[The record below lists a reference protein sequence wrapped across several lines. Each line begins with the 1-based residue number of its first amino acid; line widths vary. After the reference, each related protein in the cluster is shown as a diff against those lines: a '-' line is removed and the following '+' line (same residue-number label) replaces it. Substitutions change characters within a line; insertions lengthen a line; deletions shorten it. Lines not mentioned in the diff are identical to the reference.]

1 MFLRLTTNAP
11 CATLVGRRPGAAR
24 WGRVGRNLWV
34 GAALLLAS
42 CGAGDGPGV
51 RGLGDSNDSGQASAL
66 QLPIVVGEQQQWDR
80 SLPEYRPVA
89 GVDGGLKTVGSD
101 TMSNLLTLWGEGF
114 ARHYPNVQLG
124 IEESGSNTAPPA
136 LIEGTANLGPMSRRM
151 QPAEVEAFVERFGY
165 EPTALAVAIDCLT
178 IFVHK
183 DNPLARRGLVLDEV
197 DSLFSRTRRG
207 GKGPIHTWGDLGLV
221 GAWSNKPISLYG
233 RTSSS
238 GTYALFKRTA
248 LFGGDFKETVK
259 EQPGSSAVVSGVARD
274 KLSIGYSGVGYLTAD
289 VAPVPLRRVADRAYY
304 LPSAANAYEGHYPLA
319 RYLWVYINREPNSEV
334 DPLQREFLR
343 FIYSSEG
350 QAQVR
355 EAGYLPVTAA
365 VAERQLE
372 QLGLSLEAGRAG
384 EGGR

>member
-1 MFLRLTTNAP
+1 MLLRLTP
-11 CATLVGRRPGAAR
+11 SPVRAT
-24 WGRVGRNLWV
+24 RVGGPRRV
-34 GAALLLAS
+34 GTTGLALGAVALLLAG
-42 CGAGDGPGV
+42 CGSGDGTATPPAADPAGAE
-51 RGLGDSNDSGQASAL
+51 RAPAL
-66 QLPIVVGEQQQWDR
+66 QLPIVAGEPRQWDL
-80 SLPEYRPVA
+80 SLPEYQPVA

-101 TMSNLLTLWGEGF
+101 TMSNLLALWGEGF
-114 ARHYPNVQLG
+114 ARHYPNVELG

-151 QPAEVEAFVERFGY
+151 QPGEVEAFVARFGY
-165 EPTALAVAIDCLT
+165 EPTAMAVAIDCLT

-207 GKGPIHTWGDLGLV
+207 GMGPIHTWGDLGLV
-221 GAWSNKPISLYG
+221 GAWANKPISLYG

-248 LFGGDFKETVK
+248 MFGGDFKETVK

-274 KLSIGYSGVGYLTAD
+274 KLAIGYSGVGYLTAD
-289 VAPVPLRRVADRAYY
+289 VAPVPLRRVDDRAFFM
-304 LPSAANAYEGHYPLA
+304 PSAANAYEGHYPLA
-319 RYLWVYINREPNSEV
+319 RYLWVYINRKPNSEV

-343 FIYSSEG
+343 FIYSREG

-365 VAERQLE
+365 VAQRQLE
-372 QLGLSLEAGRAG
+372 QLGLQLDSARPT